1 MSRQMIFTSLYTAL
15 LLIPLGIIAWITGRP
30 FLFPSVGPSAF
41 LLAMILYGQPT
52 SARRV
57 IGGHTIGTIAG
68 LLSYHLIAS
77 GFVITNIE
85 PSLAG
90 AQLRLVTSAIVSLM
104 LTSAGMLY
112 TETVHPPA
120 CATTLVV
127 SLGLL
132 ASLLGGGIIIGSVI
146 VLYVVHFLF
155 IRYVIPSPN
164 VIPDDQT
171 VSQ

>member
-1 MSRQMIFTSLYTAL
+1 MSRQIIFTSLYTAFL
-15 LLIPLGIIAWITGRP
+15 LVPLGIIAWITGRP

-77 GFVITNIE
+77 GLVITNVA
-85 PSLAG
+85 PLLAG
-90 AQLRLVTSAIVSLM
+90 EQLRLVTSATLSLI

-120 CATTLVV
+120 CATTLIV
-127 SLGLL
+127 SLGFL
-132 ASLLGGGIIIGSVI
+132 ASFLGGSIIIGSVI
-146 VLYVVHFLF
+146 VLYIVHFLI
-155 IRYVIPSPN
+155 IRYVIPAPDVSPGEQS
-164 VIPDDQT
+164 VDL
-171 VSQ
+171 

>member
-1 MSRQMIFTSLYTAL
+1 MSRQIIFTSVYTAL
-15 LLIPLGIIAWITGRP
+15 LLVPLGIIAWVTGHP

-68 LLSYHLIAS
+68 FLSYHLIAS
-77 GFVITNIE
+77 GLLITHIQ
-85 PSLAG
+85 SSMAG
-90 AQLRLVTSAIVSLM
+90 AQLRLAASAIVSLM
-104 LTSAGMLY
+104 LTAAGMLY

-120 CATTLVV
+120 CATTLIV
-127 SLGLL
+127 SLGFL
-132 ASLLGGGIIIGSVI
+132 ASILGSGIIIGSVI

-155 IRYVIPSPN
+155 IRYVIPSPH
-164 VIPDDQT
+164 VLPEDQT
-171 VSQ
+171 VGQ